1 MEVHMRAF
9 ALALVAAAVLA
20 VVWSFGLNALQETA
34 AQKNTSSGGSVRLDH
49 QEAVNLIGR
58 EG

>member
-1 MEVHMRAF
+1 MRAF